1 MVSANVTSTGGY
13 YAGASTSSKS
23 LQKDSKQKV
32 TFGFMLQNT
41 NPNEQKASNVKADS
55 KDDVQTKDTVVA
67 KTDKGVDVE
76 SEKTE
81 QKDFEN
87 AINEVKN
94 QMDKEKKSL
103 KELELN
109 QPQMYIIVN
118 PQDLTAHNEQQVK
131 EKIADT
137 LGITTDE
144 LDAALDKLNLTVWD
158 LTDLQNAKQLAMVYE
173 NVEDVSELLVDN
185 DLSEKINDLSE
196 KLSQLVSDSMETA
209 KIETVPVD
217 TQPTAKN
224 MENPNE
230 NVDDTA
236 RQEAPTEVADTSIK
250 IKGRDIE
257 KNLENM
263 QKDSSS
269 ENEQT
274 ALADKKSS
282 EHLTTKFSSEN
293 ANVDGILR
301 DLTDALVEKT
311 DGVEEAR
318 IVSQI
323 IDQIN
328 VNAKPGVTS
337 LEIQLYPEH
346 LGKVIVEV
354 SSKDGILNAK
364 IAAETESAK
373 NAIEGQLTLLKDS
386 LNNQGI
392 KVESVEVTIA
402 GHGFEENLEK
412 GNERNDSS
420 SPKKRTIRKD
430 LLDEIN
436 GIDTSEKITEE
447 VKMQTIGN
455 TVSYKA

>member
-13 YAGASTSSKS
+13 YAGVSTSSKS

-323 IDQIN
+323 IDKIN

-436 GIDTSEKITEE
+436 GIDTSEEITEE

>member
-1 MVSANVTSTGGY
+1 
-13 YAGASTSSKS
+13 
-23 LQKDSKQKV
+23 
-32 TFGFMLQNT
+32 MLQNT
-41 NPNEQKASNVKADS
+41 SPNEQKASAVKTDS
-55 KDDVQTKDTVVA
+55 KDDVQTKDTVAA
-67 KTDKGVDVE
+67 KTDKCVDVK

-217 TQPTAKN
+217 IQSTAKD

-236 RQEAPTEVADTSIK
+236 RQEAPTEAADTSIK
-250 IKGRDIE
+250 IKGMDIE

-263 QKDSSS
+263 QKDLSS

-274 ALADKKSS
+274 GLEDKKSS
-282 EHLTTKFSSEN
+282 EHLPTKFSSEN
-293 ANVDGILR
+293 VNVDGILR

-337 LEIQLYPEH
+337 LEVQLYPEH

-364 IAAETESAK
+364 IAAETENAK

-420 SPKKRTIRKD
+420 SPKKRTIRKG

-436 GIDTSEKITEE
+436 GIDTSEEITEE

>member
-13 YAGASTSSKS
+13 YTGASTSSKS

-41 NPNEQKASNVKADS
+41 NSNEQKASTVKTNS
-55 KDDVQTKDTVVA
+55 KDAVQTKDTVAA

-76 SEKTE
+76 PKKTE

-109 QPQMYIIVN
+109 QPQMYVIAN
-118 PQDLTAHNEQQVK
+118 PQNLTAENEQQVK

-185 DLSEKINDLSE
+185 ELSEKINDLSE
-196 KLSQLVSDSMETA
+196 KLSQLVSDNMETV
-209 KIETVPVD
+209 KTETVPVD
-217 TQPTAKN
+217 TQPTAKD

-230 NVDDTA
+230 NVEDTT

-250 IKGRDIE
+250 IKGEDIE

-263 QKDSSS
+263 QKDSGS

-274 ALADKKSS
+274 TLEDKKSS
-282 EHLTTKFSSEN
+282 EHPTTKFSSEN
-293 ANVDGILR
+293 VNVDGILQ
-301 DLTDALVEKT
+301 DLTDAIVEKT

-328 VNAKPGVTS
+328 VNAKPGITS
-337 LEIQLYPEH
+337 LEVQLYPEH

-436 GIDTSEKITEE
+436 GIDTSEEITEE

>member
-13 YAGASTSSKS
+13 YTGASTSSKS

-41 NPNEQKASNVKADS
+41 NSNEQKASTVKTNS
-55 KDDVQTKDTVVA
+55 KDAVQTKDTVAA

-76 SEKTE
+76 PKKTE

-109 QPQMYIIVN
+109 QPQMYVIAN
-118 PQDLTAHNEQQVK
+118 PQNLTAENEQQVK

-185 DLSEKINDLSE
+185 ELSEKINDLSE
-196 KLSQLVSDSMETA
+196 KLSQLVSDNMETV
-209 KIETVPVD
+209 KTETMPVD
-217 TQPTAKN
+217 TQPTAKD
-224 MENPNE
+224 MENSNE
-230 NVDDTA
+230 NVEDTT
-236 RQEAPTEVADTSIK
+236 RQEAPTEVAGTSIK
-250 IKGRDIE
+250 IKGEDIE

-263 QKDSSS
+263 QKDSGS

-274 ALADKKSS
+274 TLEDKKSS
-282 EHLTTKFSSEN
+282 EHPTTKFLNEN
-293 ANVDGILR
+293 VNVDGILQ
-301 DLTDALVEKT
+301 DLTDAIVEKT

-328 VNAKPGVTS
+328 VNAKPGITS
-337 LEIQLYPEH
+337 LEVQLYPEH

-436 GIDTSEKITEE
+436 GIDTSEEITEE

>member
-1 MVSANVTSTGGY
+1 MVSANVTNTGGY
-13 YAGASTSSKS
+13 YAGASALSKS
-23 LQKDSKQKV
+23 LQKDSKQKAA
-32 TFGFMLQNT
+32 FGFMLQNT
-41 NPNEQKASNVKADS
+41 SPNEQKASTVKTDS
-55 KDDVQTKDTVVA
+55 KDDVQTKDTVAA
-67 KTDKGVDVE
+67 KTDKGVDVK

-217 TQPTAKN
+217 IQSTAKD

-236 RQEAPTEVADTSIK
+236 RQEAPTEAADTSIK
-250 IKGRDIE
+250 IKGMDIE

-263 QKDSSS
+263 QKDLSS

-274 ALADKKSS
+274 GLEDKKSS
-282 EHLTTKFSSEN
+282 EHLPTKFSSGN
-293 ANVDGILR
+293 VNVDGILR

-337 LEIQLYPEH
+337 LEVQLYPEH

-364 IAAETESAK
+364 IAAETENAK

-436 GIDTSEKITEE
+436 GIDTSEEITEE